1 MSNGGEFCEL
11 CVKGKIQRSSFPT
24 DGRRRGRDPLSLVH
38 SDICGKVAKSLGGS
52 EYFLT
57 FIDDKTHFTWVY
69 VLKCKDEVFK
79 KFLEWKTM
87 VERSSGHKL
96 KTLCTKQ

>member
-52 EYFLT
+52 DISLHLLT
-57 FIDDKTHFTWVY
+57 TNSLHMGI
-69 VLKCKDEVFK
+69 C
-79 KFLEWKTM
+79 LEM
-87 VERSSGHKL
+87 QG
-96 KTLCTKQ
+96 